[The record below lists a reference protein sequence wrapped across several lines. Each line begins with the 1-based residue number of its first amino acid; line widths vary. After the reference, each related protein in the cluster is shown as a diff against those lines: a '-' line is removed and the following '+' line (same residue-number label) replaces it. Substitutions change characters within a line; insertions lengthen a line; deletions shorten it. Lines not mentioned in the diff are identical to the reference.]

1 MEEKKDCTTQPLVSV
16 IVTVYNMENYVGEC
30 IESILATEYENF
42 EVIIVDDGSTDGS
55 LDIVKQYAQKY
66 KRIEYITQPNAGV
79 CIARNNGILRS
90 HGEYI
95 LPIDADDKITPTFIG
110 DAVEKITSDPNIKV
124 VCPKSEYFGTRSGEW
139 RLPPFS
145 LGMLAYKNMIPCS
158 SLFRKEEWERVGG
171 FDSEIPARE
180 DWMFWIAVLKDGGEV
195 VTLDR
200 LSFFYRI
207 KPNTKRVNDRKK
219 LKLVI
224 DRLNSQ
230 YPDFFKRE
238 LGGPLRYHRK
248 LSKLINRF
256 IS

>member
-1 MEEKKDCTTQPLVSV
+1 MEEKDNKAQPLVSV
-16 IVTVYNMENYVGEC
+16 IITVYNMEEYVGEC
-30 IESILATEYENF
+30 IESILASEYNNF
-42 EVIIVDDGSTDGS
+42 EMIVVDDGSKDGS
-55 LDIVKQYAQKY
+55 LNVVRQYADKD
-66 KRIEYITQPNAGV
+66 KRIKYITQTNSGV
-79 CIARNNGILRS
+79 CVARNNGIRMS
-90 HGEYI
+90 TGEYI

-124 VCPKSEYFGTRSGEW
+124 VCPKSEYFGSRSGEW
-139 RLPPFS
+139 KLPPFS
-145 LGMLAYKNMIPCS
+145 LSMLAYKNMIPCS

-180 DWMFWIAVLKDGGEV
+180 DWMLWIAVLKDGGEV

-207 KPNTKRVNDRKK
+207 KPNTKRVKDRKK
-219 LKLVI
+219 LKQVI
-224 DRLNSQ
+224 DRLNAQ

-238 LGGPLRYHRK
+238 LGGPLRYQRK
-248 LSKLINRF
+248 LSKFINRF